1 MTTGGRGGGGVAGST
16 FGRGSEAGSGNE
28 AHRAPGESGEA
39 EGQSRG
45 DRAFRDAQADPSHPR
60 SRSQEPG
67 TRGGVGQG
75 QGASMP
81 GSPKQQEEALKDD
94 EG

>member
-1 MTTGGRGGGGVAGST
+1 MG
-16 FGRGSEAGSGNE
+16 EAGSGNE

-39 EGQSRG
+39 EGESRG
-45 DRAFRDAQADPSHPR
+45 DRAFRDAQPDPVRPR
-60 SRSQEPG
+60 SRSQGVG

-75 QGASMP
+75 QGPSVP
-81 GSPKQQEEALKDD
+81 GSPKQQEEGMRED